1 MWTAVKLPPR
11 LEPPQASPPQHQQQL
26 TPALGMQILSFLDC
40 LKTVN
45 ANDRARIKVVTSAKY
60 REYSEM
66 VVKGLRLAGSPVIP
80 NEGDSSYLF
89 PATSE
94 FEAVVIRNRPGTQ
107 PIDSDQCSNC
117 LHASW
122 NNSNEQRIAGYRHFQ
137 LRADRNWRHRLT

>member
-1 MWTAVKLPPR
+1 
-11 LEPPQASPPQHQQQL
+11 
-26 TPALGMQILSFLDC
+26 MQILSFLDC

-66 VVKGLRLAGSPVIP
+66 VVKGLRLAGFPVIP

-94 FEAVVIRNRPGTQ
+94 FEAVVIRNRPQHDLSTAINVQIAFMQVGITPTNKELPDTDTFNYVQIEIGGT
-107 PIDSDQCSNC
+107 
-117 LHASW
+117 A
-122 NNSNEQRIAGYRHFQ
+122 
-137 LRADRNWRHRLT
+137 